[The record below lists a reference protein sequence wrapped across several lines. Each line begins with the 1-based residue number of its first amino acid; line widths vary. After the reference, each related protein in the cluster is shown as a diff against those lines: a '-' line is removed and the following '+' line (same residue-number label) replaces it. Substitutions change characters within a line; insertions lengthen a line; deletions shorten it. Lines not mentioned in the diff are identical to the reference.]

1 VGASVMREFVL
12 TKTKAPELLGSGAR
26 ILPGDLLG

>member
-1 VGASVMREFVL
+1 MREFVL
-12 TKTKAPELLGSGAR
+12 AKTKAPELLGSGAR